1 MRALKRLLARIQNF
15 TTGHR
20 VDDRLREE
28 IEQHLAM
35 QTDENIRTGMMPEEA
50 RRQAR
55 LKFGA
60 LAAVREELHAEEALP
75 FLENLWLD
83 FCYSLRQLRRSRG
96 FASTVLVTL
105 GLGTGA
111 TIAVYSLV
119 DAVLVRPLQFR
130 NEKRLVQIFEERP
143 ALGLIN
149 DTPAPANYI
158 DWKRRNHVFSDIAA
172 VKGDIFT
179 ITGNGRPEAVDGTP
193 ITSNLLSLLGVQPL
207 LGRSFT
213 PDEDKPGSA
222 VVLISAGI
230 WRQRYGSDPHIV
242 GRTIHLNGVAY
253 RILGVMPFGFT
264 FPDRS
269 ALWVPL
275 ALGTADQAQ
284 RDNHYLQVFGLLR
297 PGVSL
302 QSARQEMTDISLQL
316 EHEYPATN
324 RGLST
329 SIVPLREHL
338 LGGSRL
344 AIFVLASGVVTLL
357 LITFANVAGLMIA
370 RAANRQREVAV
381 RVALGASRLRLLR
394 QGLTEGLVLSIGG
407 SILGVAFAWGSLPVV
422 RHFVPE
428 TIAAWAHPEMNWTVM
443 LFSVLL
449 CVTAALAFG
458 LFGQSAA
465 AVRPQEALNQGRR
478 GSTDARQKL
487 RSALVTGEIG
497 LTTII
502 LTSTGLLGA
511 TFWKLA
517 HTDLGFDPDSVLTIR
532 TELPVSAQTPY
543 REFSARVSFYKR
555 VLDRVERLPGVKS
568 AGYTTFLPFTNP
580 GGSTTILIQGAPALP
595 VGKVNDVGMR
605 VVTPNYFQ
613 ALEIPLLKG
622 RTFTEADGGN
632 KTPLVV
638 INQKMAQQYW
648 PDGEAIGRQLRF
660 DDPGTPWM
668 TVIGTIGNVRQANA
682 ETPSRAEMYF
692 SYAQNLGIPG
702 YFKPRDLA
710 IRVAGDP
717 INYVDAVERVIWSV
731 DPEQPVSEV
740 QSMRHLV
747 NIRMEN
753 YILEAKLFAFFSCAA
768 LLLSVLG
775 IYGLISYSVTRR
787 TQEIGVRMA
796 LGAQRNQVLNSFV
809 TAAFR
814 LLLIGLVLGSVGS
827 VAAARL
833 LGSMLYGISGIGWG
847 LGVLP
852 TLMLA
857 ASVVVAAYIPARRA
871 AAVDPIQALRSE

>member
-1 MRALKRLLARIQNF
+1 MRALNRFFTRIWNF
-15 TTGHR
+15 VNGLR
-20 VDDRLREE
+20 GDDRLREE
-28 IEQHLAM
+28 IDQHLAM
-35 QTDENIRTGMMPEEA
+35 QTEENIRMGMAPEEA

-55 LKFGA
+55 LKFGTV
-60 LAAVREELHAEEALP
+60 AAVCEELHSEEVLP
-75 FLENLWLD
+75 VLENLWMD
-83 FCYSLRQLRRSRG
+83 IRHALRQLRRSPG
-96 FASTVLVTL
+96 FAATVLVTL
-105 GLGTGA
+105 GLGIGA
-111 TIAVYSLV
+111 NIAVYSLV
-119 DAVLVRPLQFR
+119 DAVLLRPLQFR
-130 NEKRLVQIFEERP
+130 HEKRLVQVFEERP
-143 ALGLIN
+143 ALGLTK
-149 DTPAPANYI
+149 DTPAPANYF
-158 DWKRRNHVFSDIAA
+158 DWKRRNHVFSDMAA
-172 VKGDIFT
+172 AKGDIFT
-179 ITGNGRPEAVDGTP
+179 ITGNGRPEEVDVAP

-213 PDEDKPGSA
+213 ADEDKAGST

-230 WRQRYGSDPHIV
+230 WQQRYGSDPHIV

-253 RILGVMPFGFT
+253 RILGVMPWGFT

-275 ALGTADQAQ
+275 ALTAAEQLE
-284 RDNHYLQVFGLLR
+284 RDSHYLQVFGLLR
-297 PGVSL
+297 PRVTL

-329 SIVPLREHL
+329 SIVPLREQL

-344 AIFVLASGVVTLL
+344 AIFVLASGVVIIL

-370 RAANRQREVAV
+370 RAATHHREVAV

-394 QGLTEGLVLSIGG
+394 QGLAESLVLSMGG
-407 SILGVAFAWGSLPVV
+407 SILGVAFALGSMPVI

-428 TIAAWAHPEMNWTVM
+428 TIAAWAHPEMNWTVV

-458 LFGQSAA
+458 FFGHSAA
-465 AVRPQEALNQGRR
+465 AARPQEALSQGRR
-478 GSTDARQKL
+478 GSTDARQNL
-487 RSALVTGEIG
+487 RSALVTGEIA

-502 LTSTGLLGA
+502 LTSTGLLGG

-517 HTDLGFDPDSVLTIR
+517 HTDLGFNPDSALTMR

-555 VLDRVERLPGVKS
+555 VLDRVEQIPGVKS
-568 AGYTTFLPFTNP
+568 AGYITFLPFTNS
-580 GGSTTILIQGAPALP
+580 GGSTTVRIQGAPALP
-595 VGKVNDVGMR
+595 IGKVNDVGMR

-613 ALEIPLLKG
+613 ALEMPLVKG

-648 PDGEAIGRQLRF
+648 PNGEAIGRQFRF

-668 TVIGTIGNVRQANA
+668 TVIGIVGNVHQANV

-692 SYAQNLGIPG
+692 SYDQDLGIPG

-717 INYVDAVERVIWSV
+717 VNFADAVERTIWSV

-747 NIRMEN
+747 DTRMET
-753 YILEAKLFAFFSCAA
+753 YLLEAKLFAFFSCAA
-768 LLLSVLG
+768 LLLSALG
-775 IYGLISYSVTRR
+775 IYGLMSYSVTRR
-787 TQEIGVRMA
+787 TQEIGIRMA
-796 LGAQRNQVLNSFV
+796 LGAQREQVLSSFI
-809 TAAFR
+809 TTAFR
-814 LLLIGLVLGSVGS
+814 LLLVGLVLGSVGS
-827 VAAARL
+827 VAATRL

-847 LGVLP
+847 VGALPILVLAVSIA
-852 TLMLA
+852 L
-857 ASVVVAAYIPARRA
+857 AAYIPARRA
-871 AAVDPIQALRSE
+871 SAVDPMQALRSE

>member
-1 MRALKRLLARIQNF
+1 MKRLISRLRNF
-15 TTGHR
+15 ATGRHGA
-20 VDDRLREE
+20 DRFREE
-28 IEQHLAM
+28 IEQHIAM
-35 QTDENIRTGMMPEEA
+35 QTEESIRAGLSPEEA
-50 RRQAR
+50 HRLAR
-55 LKFGA
+55 LKFGTV
-60 LAAVREELHAEEALP
+60 AAVREELHAEEVSP
-75 FLENLWLD
+75 ILEKLWLD
-83 FCYSLRQLRRSRG
+83 LRYALRQLRRSPG
-96 FASTVLVTL
+96 FTATVLVTL
-105 GLGTGA
+105 ALGIGA
-111 TIAVYSLV
+111 NIAVYSLV
-119 DAVLVRPLQFR
+119 DAVLLRPLQFR
-130 NEKRLVQIFEERP
+130 NENRLVQVFEERP
-143 ALGLIN
+143 ALGLIK
-149 DTPAPANYI
+149 DTPAPANYF
-158 DWKRRNHVFSDIAA
+158 DWKRRSHVFSDMAA
-172 VKGDIFT
+172 AKGDIYT
-179 ITGNGRPEAVDGTP
+179 ITGNGRPEEVDGAP
-193 ITSNLLSLLGVQPL
+193 ITANLLSLLGVQPL

-213 PDEDKPGSA
+213 ADEDKPGNA

-230 WRQRYGSDPHIV
+230 WQQRYGSDPHIV
-242 GRTIHLNGVAY
+242 GRTIHLNGVPY

-275 ALGTADQAQ
+275 AFTTAEQLE
-284 RDNHYLQVFGLLR
+284 RDSHFLQVYGLLR

-302 QSARQEMTDISLQL
+302 ASATQEMSDISLQL

-329 SIVPLREHL
+329 SIVTLRAQL

-344 AIFVLASGVVTLL
+344 AIFVLASGVVILL
-357 LITFANVAGLMIA
+357 LITFINVAGLMIA

-381 RVALGASRLRLLR
+381 RVALGASRLSLLR
-394 QGLTEGLVLSIGG
+394 QGLAESLVLSIGG
-407 SILGVAFAWGSLPVV
+407 SILGVAFAWGSMPVI

-465 AVRPQEALNQGRR
+465 AARPQEALSQRSR
-478 GSTDARQKL
+478 SSTDARQKL
-487 RSALVTGEIG
+487 RSVLVTGEIA

-502 LTSTGLLGA
+502 LTSTGLLSG
-511 TFWKLA
+511 TFWKIV
-517 HTDLGFDPDSVLTIR
+517 HTDLGFNPDSVLTMR

-543 REFSARVSFYKR
+543 REFSARVSFYQR
-555 VLDRVERLPGVKS
+555 VLDQAERLPGVKS

-580 GGSTTILIQGAPALP
+580 GGSTTVLVQGAPALP
-595 VGKVNDVGMR
+595 IGKVNDVGMR

-613 ALEIPLLKG
+613 ALEIPLVLG

-648 PDGEAIGRQLRF
+648 PNGEAIGRQFRF

-668 TVIGTIGNVRQANA
+668 TVIGIVGNVRQANV

-692 SYAQNLGIPG
+692 SYEQNMGIPG

-717 INYVDAVERVIWSV
+717 NNYTDAVERAIWSV
-731 DPEQPVSEV
+731 DPGQPVSEV

-747 NIRMEN
+747 NTRMET

-768 LLLSVLG
+768 LLLSALG
-775 IYGLISYSVTRR
+775 IYGLMSYNVTHR
-787 TQEIGVRMA
+787 TQEIGIRMA
-796 LGAQRNQVLNSFV
+796 LGAQRQQVLSSFV

-814 LLLIGLVLGSVGS
+814 LLLFGLVLGSVGS
-827 VAAARL
+827 VAATRL
-833 LGSMLYGISGIGWG
+833 LGSMLYGISGIVWG
-847 LGVLP
+847 VGALPILVL
-852 TLMLA
+852 A
-857 ASVVVAAYIPARRA
+857 VSVALAAYIPARRA
-871 AAVDPIQALRSE
+871 AALDPMQALRSE